1 MAMRDLSPGHEN
13 VSLGGRGGE
22 AEGRGVARGAVPELI
37 RMGWW
42 CPVQIRGLR
51 QPLEGQE

>member
-1 MAMRDLSPGHEN
+1 MRDLSPGHEN